1 MPDESLDDELE
12 HKMRNMSNTPWLFL
26 TFFTIA
32 LDQWTKNIAVTELM
46 GNPSIP
52 VIPPVLSWT
61 YAENHGAAFSFLAD
75 AGGWQRHFFT
85 VLAIVVSFVLIIWL
99 LRLGKGMKT
108 LAASLALI
116 LGGAIGNV
124 LDRMNYGYVID
135 FIHVHW
141 HNAWHFPV
149 FNIADCAITLGVIL
163 MLIDTL
169 FLESKRN
176 PNVKDAK

>member
-1 MPDESLDDELE
+1 MHSDTTETKGFRLA
-12 HKMRNMSNTPWLFL
+12 NTPWLAL
-26 TFFTIA
+26 SALAII
-32 LDQWTKNIAVTELM
+32 LDQWTKGIVLKHMDYLE
-46 GNPSIP
+46 SIL
-52 VIPPVLSWT
+52 VIEPILNWT
-61 YAENHGAAFSFLAD
+61 HARNYGAAFSFLAD
-75 AGGWQRHFFT
+75 AGGWQRHFFS
-85 VLAIVVSFVLIIWL
+85 VLAIVVSIVLFIWI

-124 LDRMNYGYVID
+124 IDRINYGYVVD

-141 HNAWHFPV
+141 HDAWHFPV

-169 FLESKRN
+169 FLERKRN
-176 PNVKDAK
+176 PNAQ